1 MPVKPAFLNRMTA
14 AVTKGLARPSD
25 LVHLRQRANAI
36 IQSPGVNGTDRTALF
51 AATNN
56 LLDAILTRQ
65 LQLKNC
71 QVVEIPGQRTPIL
84 LKKDSVTYFTG
95 TNQPNVGELA
105 EPASIYSALFGKGT
119 ILTFDHEG
127 KPTHARK
134 TSGREIYIGELRS
147 LGRMSGTDFPQ
158 TTFIVETQKM
168 YFYPGTELTMTA
180 NKIFISAKIAVDHR
194 LLNQDFRSGTVIS
207 YEPENNRFKVTVAHD
222 HEFLVNGRL
231 TIFKPGETLI
241 INNKGEIVPD
251 QETLARDQK
260 RAELLNL
267 LNARPTGAPAA
278 EQEVAS
284 LREQLTKAN
293 RELQAAKRQNAILD
307 AALAKPAYTVT
318 EMIEEIKAQLAKL
331 QEQWQTIDAAINT
344 AEEAKAQLTVKLS
357 GEEEASL
364 MLNTRF
370 SQQLSELEDRI
381 AQTKSEHEQ
390 KLAADPMI
398 SACLRESVELT
409 QLWAQT
415 IDPRQKNLL
424 QTKIEGK
431 TNLLSKLRGGADR
444 QLKADLSRLEN
455 EKTRLARE
463 SNTNQRHYASTI
475 AGFNSQLAAR
485 EKEIAKKTEER
496 ARIGQELNQA
506 ISSLSSLI
514 NGINAALSATWQ
526 APERDPE

>member
-1 MPVKPAFLNRMTA
+1 MANLNSLNRMIA
-14 AVTKGLARPSD
+14 AVNKGLVRPSD
-25 LVHLRQRANAI
+25 LPLLRQRAQRTIERPRANGSNPNELIAAAGQLTDAI
-36 IQSPGVNGTDRTALF
+36 I
-51 AATNN
+51 
-56 LLDAILTRQ
+56 TRQ
-65 LQLKNC
+65 LLFKSS
-71 QVVEIPGQRTPIL
+71 VVVSLPGQRTPIL
-84 LKKDSVTYFTG
+84 LKKESVTYFTG

-105 EPASIYSALFGKGT
+105 EPVSIYGAQFTEGT
-119 ILTFDHEG
+119 LITFDREG
-127 KPTHARK
+127 KPTHTRE
-134 TSGREIYIGELRS
+134 TSGI
-147 LGRMSGTDFPQ
+147 
-158 TTFIVETQKM
+158 ET
-168 YFYPGTELTMTA
+168 P
-180 NKIFISAKIAVDHR
+180 
-194 LLNQDFRSGTVIS
+194 
-207 YEPENNRFKVTVAHD
+207 
-222 HEFLVNGRL
+222 
-231 TIFKPGETLI
+231 I
-241 INNKGEIVPD
+241 INNKKEIVPNEAQVALD
-251 QETLARDQK
+251 ATRSS
-260 RAELLNL
+260 LLSL